1 MQNIQMIRL
10 GIFMRTTLTLDPDA
24 FDAAQ
29 AYAKARA
36 LRMGQAVSEMIRLA
50 QAQNKATPLA
60 QLKPMS
66 GAPGLWSL
74 GLPVASECASVD
86 QVASAVAQSEQDEDA
101 ISMAFAIGKTS

>member
-36 LRMGQAVSEMIRLA
+36 LRMGQAVSEMIR
-50 QAQNKATPLA
+50 
-60 QLKPMS
+60 
-66 GAPGLWSL
+66 
-74 GLPVASECASVD
+74 D
-86 QVASAVAQSEQDEDA
+86 QVAGAVAQSEQDEDA